1 MSETPTPTLPTATED
16 RDFTL
21 VPLDELLELPV
32 HEMSPSELVAY
43 VNICHTL
50 QVSAQTRRAQLKK
63 ESVEV
68 HGVAKTSKKKKS
80 NIDLA
85 LDLFAKLGL

>member
-1 MSETPTPTLPTATED
+1 
-16 RDFTL
+16 
-21 VPLDELLELPV
+21 
-32 HEMSPSELVAY
+32 
-43 VNICHTL
+43 
-50 QVSAQTRRAQLKK
+50 LKK